1 MNAWGVIVNKKLYK
15 AFLELLKEELVPA
28 LGCTEP
34 IAIAFAAAKCRSVL
48 GSFPQNIKFGCSG
61 NIVKNVQG
69 VTVPN
74 SGGLKGICVA
84 ATLGCVG
91 GDENNVLEVLKS
103 VDIKD
108 IEKTR
113 ELVSNKFCETY
124 LIEDCDNLF
133 IKVEAYN
140 GDDEAEVILSNT
152 HTNISKIVKN
162 GEVLFEPSDCSDIQ
176 VSNID
181 DYLIDI
187 NIKNIVEF
195 ANNVDIDDVKDMI
208 NRQIEFNTAISEEGL
223 LNDWGLSVGKTIRKY
238 YDSNDV
244 RIKAISA
251 AAAGSDARMGGC
263 SMPVIINSGSG
274 NQGITISLP
283 IIEYAKSYNIGKE
296 KLIRALVLAN
306 LISIEEKSKIGSL
319 SAYCGAVCAGIASAT
334 GIAYL
339 FDGNEEDISNVIT
352 NGLANVGGIVC
363 DGAKPSCAAKIATA
377 VQAGIWGYEIGMKE
391 HKAFKQGEGL
401 VKSTADKTIASFGR
415 LGKYGMKTT
424 DTEILNI
431 MLEQD

>member
-1 MNAWGVIVNKKLYK
+1 MNKEIYND
-15 AFLELLKEELVPA
+15 FIELLKEELVPA

-34 IAIAFAAAKCRSVL
+34 IAIAYAAAKCTAVL
-48 GSFPQNIKFGCSG
+48 GVFPQNIKIGCSG

-91 GDENNVLEVLKS
+91 GNEKNVLEVLKS
-103 VDIKD
+103 VTKEDQERTK
-108 IEKTR
+108 
-113 ELVSNKFCETY
+113 ELVENNFCKTY
-124 LIEDCDNLF
+124 LVEDCDNLF
-133 IKVEAYN
+133 IKVDAFYK
-140 GDDEAEVILSNT
+140 DQSAQVVLSEN

-162 GEVLFEPSDCSDIQ
+162 GEVLFEPSDCSD
-176 VSNID
+176 VEVTNIEK
-181 DYLIDI
+181 YTRNLT
-187 NIKNIVEF
+187 IKNIVEF
-195 ANNVDIDDVKDMI
+195 ADNVELNKIEEVIK
-208 NRQIEFNTAISEEGL
+208 RQINFNSDISNEGL
-223 LNDWGLSVGKTIRKY
+223 TNDWGISVGKTIRKY

-251 AAAGSDARMGGC
+251 AAAGADARMGGC

-283 IIEYAKSYNIGKE
+283 IYEYAKEYGKNNE
-296 KLIRALVLAN
+296 ELIRALALAN

-339 FDGNEEDISNVIT
+339 LGGREQDISNVIT
-352 NGLANVGGIVC
+352 NGLANIGGIVC
-363 DGAKPSCAAKIATA
+363 DGAKPSCAAKIASA
-377 VQAGIWGYEIGMKE
+377 VQAGIWGFEIGMKE
-391 HKAFKQGEGL
+391 HKAFKKGEGL

-424 DTEILNI
+424 DSEILNI